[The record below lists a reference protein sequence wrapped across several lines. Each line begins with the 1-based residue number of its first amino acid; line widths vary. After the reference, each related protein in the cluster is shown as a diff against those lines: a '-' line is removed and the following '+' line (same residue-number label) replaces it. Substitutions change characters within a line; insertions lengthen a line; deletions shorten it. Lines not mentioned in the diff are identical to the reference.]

1 MLQLF
6 EETQIVL
13 NQALKNPS
21 LYTTKIKGT
30 KRFEDKGHNFVTC
43 CEIITFTNDNEE
55 MMSSN
60 FTIIVL
66 KPRHS
71 HDAP

>member
-43 CEIITFTNDNEE
+43 AIITFTNDNEE
-55 MMSSN
+55 KMASN

-71 HDAP
+71 NDIP